1 MSRLLLVLLYILLFL
16 IPIFLLL
23 ICRKKYNRSKKT
35 RSLPCLKPSLKEL
48 EYNPDINTND
58 WDLHKNRLL
67 KFGRSQYKG
76 LTFFLSSEDRIYY
89 LSDTGTKIYC

>member
-1 MSRLLLVLLYILLFL
+1 MSRLLLVLLYILLFF

-35 RSLPCLKPSLKEL
+35 RSLTCLKPSLKSL

-58 WDLHKNRLL
+58 WDLHKNRLF